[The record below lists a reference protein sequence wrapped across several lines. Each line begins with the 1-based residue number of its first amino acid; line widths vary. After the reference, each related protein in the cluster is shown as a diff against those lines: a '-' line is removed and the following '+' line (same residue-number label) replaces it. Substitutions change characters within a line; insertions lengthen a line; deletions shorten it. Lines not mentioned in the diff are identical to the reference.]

1 MDINTNYSLNSNV
14 SMKGN
19 LSTIAKKLD
28 GKGTMLEKEFDEL
41 VLSIKKGENGV
52 IDKASLDSAD
62 KKVFEELSHFFNRY
76 LGKFQ
81 GTIDNL
87 KEFYKGGLTRITD
100 EMYNGTNA
108 KVTRDLYGKL
118 RSVNTGAKDLKE
130 ARAHMGLN
138 KVHNVEVIDENGS
151 KYMPTYGRE
160 YRKDNGTQKE
170 YFIWNPET
178 KAMDL
183 EWGSW
188 IADKVK

>member
-52 IDKASLDSAD
+52 IDKASLDSDD

-87 KEFYKGGLTRITD
+87 KEFYKGGLTRITN
-100 EMYNGTNA
+100 EMYNGTSA
-108 KVTRDLYGKL
+108 KVTRNLFGQI
-118 RSVNTGAKDLKE
+118 RSVDTGAKNLEEAKE
-130 ARAHMGLN
+130 HMGLN
-138 KVHNVEVIDENGS
+138 KTHIVKVSNGS
-151 KYMPTYGRE
+151 KVEDLPTYGRE
-160 YRKDNGTQKE
+160 YRKDNGKQKE
-170 YFIWNPET
+170 YFVWNPET
-178 KAMDL
+178 KTMDF

-188 IADKVK
+188 FAD